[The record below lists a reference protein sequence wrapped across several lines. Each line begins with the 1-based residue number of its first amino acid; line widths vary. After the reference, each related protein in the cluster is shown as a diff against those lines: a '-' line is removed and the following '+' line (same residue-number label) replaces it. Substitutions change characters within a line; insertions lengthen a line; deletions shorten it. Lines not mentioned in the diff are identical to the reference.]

1 MNTSFT
7 DAARALLEGAG
18 WTPCRRVDVAEL
30 VGDMRAVGFDVS
42 DAAVDFLEE
51 FSQLRISHAPSIM
64 MGEREI
70 FCWTEFDPARVCTE
84 RDARIANRCSE
95 LVGESL
101 CPVGTDGFH
110 FTVYISA
117 GRKFYAGMDASVYSY
132 SGDAGELFSLMAV
145 GVRPQ
150 HLADW
155 RV

>member
-1 MNTSFT
+1 
-7 DAARALLEGAG
+7 
-18 WTPCRRVDVAEL
+18 
-30 VGDMRAVGFDVS
+30 MRAVGFDVS
-42 DAAVDFLEE
+42 DAAVEFLEE
-51 FSQLRISHAPSIM
+51 FSHLRISHAPSVI

-95 LVGESL
+95 LVGDPL
-101 CPVGTDGFH
+101 CPVGIDGFH

-117 GRKFYAGMDASVYSY
+117 GSKFYAGMDASVYGY
-132 SGDAGELFSLMAV
+132 SENAGELFSLMV
-145 GVRPQ
+145 RGVRPQ